1 MLKRPMS
8 LDFPIKYTKNSTESN
23 LILHQNN
30 NNMVVKVNFQEKNN
44 FLHNAQIKN
53 QEYPE

>member
-1 MLKRPMS
+1 MS